1 MFELGLA
8 YSDIL
13 DIKLDRLKF
22 EDVLPQAL
30 SKINKLCH
38 KAIQKF
44 QEFIDSYKDKKTNEI
59 PITLD
64 VDDYQAIAC
73 AYFNLGRLFYKIITP
88 DKRMQLENTT
98 LSYNNYKIF
107 LDYCERHQEVAE
119 RMKGEKSVTQ
129 NMVELLP
136 HKMKKLMDEI
146 KQWDIAIDVAK

>member
-22 EDVLPQAL
+22 EDVQPQAL

-38 KAIQKF
+38 KAIQNF
-44 QEFIDSYKDKKTNEI
+44 QSFADSYKDKKSNEI
-59 PITLD
+59 PSTLD

-73 AYFNLGRLFYKIITP
+73 AYFNLGRLYYKLITP
-88 DKRMQLENTT
+88 DKKMQLENTSS
-98 LSYNNYKIF
+98 SYNNYKIF
-107 LDYCERHQEVAE
+107 LNFCEQHKEVGE
-119 RMKGEKSVTQ
+119 RMRGEKGVTQ
-129 NMVELLP
+129 EMIGLLP

-146 KQWDIAIDVAK
+146 SQCP